1 MVDNFDMI
9 LSTVF
14 DKNRIILSNIEDRKG
29 ELKVGLSMMNNEFTF
44 PNGNKIKFECNNT
57 QSYDDAKVVY
67 YNDKKVRSFNGICKV
82 MNFYNKKGE
91 LDGCVIKVKNE
102 YNEQYYII
110 VNSEKTFLRK
120 GIGKCFELIPTLQ
133 KDKSTRIKELEKLKV

>member
-1 MVDNFDMI
+1 M
-9 LSTVF
+9 STTI

-29 ELKVGLSMMNNEFTF
+29 ELKVALSTMNNEFTF
-44 PNGNKIKFECNNT
+44 PNGNKIKFECENCN
-57 QSYDDAKVVY
+57 SYFDVKTVI
-67 YNDKKVRSFNGICKV
+67 YNDKKVRSFNGVCKA
-82 MNFYNKKGE
+82 MNFHNKKGE

-110 VNSEKTFLRK
+110 INSEKTFLRK

>member
-1 MVDNFDMI
+1 M
-9 LSTVF
+9 T
-14 DKNRIILSNIEDRKG
+14 
-29 ELKVGLSMMNNEFTF
+29 NEFTF
-44 PNGNKIKFECNNT
+44 PNGNKIKFEWENC

-67 YNDKKVRSFNGICKV
+67 YNDKKVRSFKGVCKAI
-82 MNFYNKKGE
+82 NFYNKKNE

>member
-1 MVDNFDMI
+1 MI
-9 LSTVF
+9 LSTIF
-14 DKNRIILSNIEDRKG
+14 DKNRIILSNIEDRKRRIKQWLYLLYLTILFFRMG
-29 ELKVGLSMMNNEFTF
+29 IKLNSNV
-44 PNGNKIKFECNNT
+44 KI
-57 QSYDDAKVVY
+57 VY
-67 YNDKKVRSFNGICKV
+67 YNDKKVRSFNGVCKA
-82 MNFYNKKGE
+82 MNFHNKKDE

>member
-1 MVDNFDMI
+1 MI
-9 LSTVF
+9 FVYRTRQKSYKSVEY
-14 DKNRIILSNIEDRKG
+14 RRQG
-29 ELKVGLSMMNNEFTF
+29 ELKVALSTIINEFTF
-44 PNGNKIKFECNNT
+44 SNGNKIKFECDNC
-57 QSYDDAKVVY
+57 QSYDDMKVVY
-67 YNDKKVRSFNGICKV
+67 YNDKKVRSFKGVCKA
-82 MNFYNKKGE
+82 MNFHNKKGE

>member
-1 MVDNFDMI
+1 MA
-9 LSTVF
+9 LST
-14 DKNRIILSNIEDRKG
+14 II
-29 ELKVGLSMMNNEFTF
+29 NEFTF
-44 PNGNKIKFECNNT
+44 PNGNKIKFECDNC
-57 QSYDDAKVVY
+57 QSYDDVKFVY
-67 YNDKKVRSFNGICKV
+67 YNDKKVRSFKGICKAI
-82 MNFYNKKGE
+82 NFYNKKNE

-110 VNSEKTFLRK
+110 VNSEKSFLRK

>member
-1 MVDNFDMI
+1 MSTI
-9 LSTVF
+9 L
-14 DKNRIILSNIEDRKG
+14 DKNRTILSNIEDRKG
-29 ELKVGLSMMNNEFTF
+29 ELKVALSTMNNEFTF
-44 PNGNKIKFECNNT
+44 PNGNKIKFECENCN
-57 QSYDDAKVVY
+57 SYSDVKTVI
-67 YNDKKVRSFNGICKV
+67 YNDKKVRSFNGVCKA
-82 MNFYNKKGE
+82 MNFHNKKGE

-120 GIGKCFELIPTLQ
+120 GISKCFELIPTLQ